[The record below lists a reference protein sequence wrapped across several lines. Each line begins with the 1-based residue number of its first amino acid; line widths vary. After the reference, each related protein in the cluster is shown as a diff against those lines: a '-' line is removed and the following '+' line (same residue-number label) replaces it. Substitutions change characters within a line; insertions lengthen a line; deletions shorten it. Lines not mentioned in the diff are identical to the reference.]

1 MQNMDFSKGGMEGI
15 VITLI
20 VMGFVCYRMLG
31 ERRMSL
37 GRLLIFPLIMLALV
51 GVSLWTTVSHSWVAA
66 LLALAGLLAGWGV
79 GELTM
84 RTQTVRLDPTR
95 PNLVIVKGSV
105 LTVVIFMASFL
116 LRAGVSVLIG
126 QHALHGVLGDLS
138 GALLAFGIALIVMR
152 NYGVYRAALRLR
164 ARGQVAHG

>member
-1 MQNMDFSKGGMEGI
+1 MQSMDFSKGGAESL
-15 VITLI
+15 VITLVI
-20 VMGFVCYRMLG
+20 IGFVCFRMLG

-37 GRLLIFPLIMLALV
+37 GRLLVFPLIMLVLA
-51 GVSLWTTVSHSWVAA
+51 GASLWTTVSHSWAA
-66 LLALAGLLAGWGV
+66 VLLALAGLLAGWGV

-84 RTQTVRLDPTR
+84 RTQTVRLDPQN
-95 PNLVIVKGSV
+95 PNLVIVKGSA
-105 LTVVIFMASFL
+105 LTVIIFLGSFL

-126 QHALHGVLGDLS
+126 QHALHGVLGNLS
-138 GALLAFGIALIVMR
+138 GALLAFGIVLVIMR